1 VNQLDL
7 KYKYVNI
14 TKCKK
19 LLKKRE
25 PLNTNKGIEVCD
37 KMVKEE
43 VVQKVKDVVI
53 LEDKQLP
60 NVEEVPLSAHE
71 RETGYKA
78 IVDKTTMDTIC
89 VVPNDNQIVQHNHV
103 LKEVNKLDN
112 YIIQKTTLL
121 KNGTKMLIELVEREP
136 KKIEL
141 LPNDFLECGA
151 RIYNDYTKNR
161 GLSVQGCGTR
171 LICSNGVTSLVKT
184 EKMEIFAYG
193 TADFSKE
200 LETRISKCIAVWSDV
215 SDIMERANNT
225 TVSIKDVMTELPKL
239 SKKYMDT
246 IIDELEDQDTVYNI
260 WNQYTR
266 IITHEI
272 APKVRTA
279 KHLALQKRA
288 NKILK
293 LVEVQH
299 E

>member
-1 VNQLDL
+1 MQ
-7 KYKYVNI
+7 
-14 TKCKK
+14 
-19 LLKKRE
+19 
-25 PLNTNKGIEVCD
+25 
-37 KMVKEE
+37 KEK
-43 VVQKVKDVVI
+43 VVEKVKDIVV

-60 NVEEVPLSAHE
+60 KVKEEALFACD
-71 RETGYKA
+71 RDTGFKA
-78 IVDKTTMDTIC
+78 IVDLSTMDTLC

-112 YIIQKTTLL
+112 YIVQKTTLL

-151 RIYNDYTKNR
+151 RVYNDYTKSR

-184 EKMEIFAYG
+184 EKMQIFAYG

-200 LETRISKCIAVWSDV
+200 LEAQISKCIAVWSSV
-215 SDIMERANNT
+215 PDIMEKANST
-225 TVSIKDVMTELPKL
+225 EVSVKDIMTELPKL
-239 SKKYMDT
+239 PKKYMDK
-246 IIDELEDQDTVYNI
+246 IMDELKDQDTVYNI
-260 WNQYTR
+260 WNQYTQV
-266 IITHEI
+266 ITHEI
-272 APKVRTA
+272 APHVRVT
-279 KHLALQKRA
+279 KYMGLQKRA

-293 LVEVQH
+293 LVEIQN